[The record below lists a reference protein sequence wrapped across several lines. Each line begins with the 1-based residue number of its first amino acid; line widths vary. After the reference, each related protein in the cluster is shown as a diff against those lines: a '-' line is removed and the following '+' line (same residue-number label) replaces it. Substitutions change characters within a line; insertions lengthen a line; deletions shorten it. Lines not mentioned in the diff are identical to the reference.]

1 MEEVLIK
8 ITSKPNTWLADKVYF
23 VYVSQGVADIYVTD
37 NRGNPF
43 SVGNSNLT
51 IDAISQ
57 ALNTA
62 DGDIFERISR
72 LETLKP
78 IIQRED
84 VVLGNLKTVTM
95 PVDNPN
101 IIGMVQQI
109 DSTDGDKVYYP
120 NFTTANNGRSAI
132 FYSVLTQL
140 ENKIVIWPR
149 PSEV

>member
-1 MEEVLIK
+1 ME
-8 ITSKPNTWLADKVYF
+8 
-23 VYVSQGVADIYVTD
+23 
-37 NRGNPF
+37 
-43 SVGNSNLT
+43 LT
-51 IDAISQ
+51 IVLEQEINQINLDVEVGDFIINVVPQ
-57 ALNTA
+57 EVDEVTLNVQEESVFIPPA
-62 DGDIFERISR
+62 DLLQR
-72 LETLKP
+72 LTDLENLKP

-84 VVLGNLKTVTM
+84 VVVGNLETVTM

-109 DSTDGDKVYYP
+109 DEADGNKVYYP

-140 ENKIVIWPR
+140 ENKIIIWPR

>member
-1 MEEVLIK
+1 ME
-8 ITSKPNTWLADKVYF
+8 
-23 VYVSQGVADIYVTD
+23 
-37 NRGNPF
+37 
-43 SVGNSNLT
+43 LT
-51 IDAISQ
+51 IVLEQEINQINLDVEVGDFIINVVPQEVAEVT
-57 ALNTA
+57 LNVQEESVFIPPA
-62 DGDIFERISR
+62 DLLQRLTD

-84 VVLGNLKTVTM
+84 VVLGNLETVTM
-95 PVDNPN
+95 PVGNPN

-109 DSTDGDKVYYP
+109 DEADGNKVYYP

>member
-1 MEEVLIK
+1 ME
-8 ITSKPNTWLADKVYF
+8 
-23 VYVSQGVADIYVTD
+23 
-37 NRGNPF
+37 
-43 SVGNSNLT
+43 LT
-51 IDAISQ
+51 IVLEQEINQINLDVEVGDFIINVVPQEVAEVT
-57 ALNTA
+57 LNVQEESVFIPPA
-62 DGDIFERISR
+62 DLLQR
-72 LETLKP
+72 LTDLENLNP

-84 VVLGNLKTVTM
+84 VVLGNLETVTM
-95 PVDNPN
+95 PIDNPN

-109 DSTDGDKVYYP
+109 DEADGNKVYYP